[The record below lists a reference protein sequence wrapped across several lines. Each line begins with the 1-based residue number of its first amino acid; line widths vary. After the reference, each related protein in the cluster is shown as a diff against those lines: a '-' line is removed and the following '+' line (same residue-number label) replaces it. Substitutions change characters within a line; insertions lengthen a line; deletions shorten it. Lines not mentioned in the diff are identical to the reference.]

1 MKKIVFLIFVALFSS
16 CNYFQRPV
24 PNEKELLEKE
34 LKSINWNQVDQYPSV
49 SGCDSLAT
57 KELQKQC
64 FFDYLKVAVQQKLV
78 TDSLK
83 ILNPKKDTIQV
94 KVTILPNATLIFD
107 PQFPSDSVFY
117 NKQKVDSFLKAK
129 LVDFSKIN
137 PATKR
142 GIPVKTQFILPVVLN
157 RQSSF

>member
-1 MKKIVFLIFVALFSS
+1 MRKIILLLLILIFSS

-57 KELQKQC
+57 RELQKQC
-64 FFDYLKVAVQQKLV
+64 FFDYLKVAVQLKLSV
-78 TDSLK
+78 DSLK
-83 ILNPKKDTIQV
+83 IKNPKTDTIKV
-94 KVTILPNATLIFD
+94 RVTILPNATLIFE
-107 PQFPSDSVFY
+107 PQFPSDSVSY
-117 NKQKVDSFLKAK
+117 NIQKVDSLLKVK

-157 RQSSF
+157 H